1 MFVVD
6 QQTGDICH
14 QFALLKTYIKQL
26 PSTARKS
33 NLHNLHGE
41 NMYCIWLTAAL
52 NWETTYFTLNK
63 EMKKPYYTLY
73 IRP

>member
-33 NLHNLHGE
+33 NLHSLHGE
-41 NMYCIWLTAAL
+41 NMYVLHLVDGRFKLGDYIF
-52 NWETTYFTLNK
+52 YFK
-63 EMKKPYYTLY
+63 
-73 IRP
+73 